1 MPELVTHLHTLTH
14 TCTNMRTQWFVGNVI
29 HNSLMQTSA
38 FEIWSNDQLVRTS
51 VSKLCCT

>member
-1 MPELVTHLHTLTH
+1 VPELVTHLHTLTH